1 MNKPLRRVSV
11 FCLILVA
18 ALMLRANWVQVVKAD
33 DYATDSHNKRAIY
46 EKYSHPRGDFLVEG
60 KPITSSVKTDDK
72 QYEFL
77 RKYEFGPMY
86 APVTGY
92 ISPFVDKNFLES
104 IDDDIL
110 SGKDSRLFVRKVL
123 DTVTNK
129 GTRGGNVALT
139 INAKAQEAAYNGLK
153 DKTGAAVAI
162 DPETGKVL
170 AMVST
175 PSYDPNVLA
184 QNDRNAVA
192 KAYDQLTLDTDKNR
206 KKPDTN
212 FDPRM
217 PMENRPIRKTYPPGS
232 TFKLITAAAALSENR
247 AKPGDAPRV
256 DLKGADHTLFY
267 PSSNEGLSEKT
278 HPGCVGATLQRALEL
293 SCNTVFAQLGTDV
306 GPAKLRE
313 QAERFGFNNF
323 GKGEAQKN
331 ALYIPSRVVD
341 SKFPAGLDAGGQTMR
356 SAIGQDSVTA
366 TPMEMAMVVAGIVNQ
381 GRIMKPY
388 VVDELRAQ
396 NLSVIEKT
404 QPEVAGTAVSPEVAQ
419 QLKDMMVG
427 VVANPGATGAPGAI
441 QGVTVGAKTGTAQQG
456 VANSKPPYAWFVSFA
471 EADGKK
477 VAVAVVIEPDSTG
490 DIERDDI
497 GGGKLA
503 GPIAKA
509 IMEAVVQK

>member
-33 DYATDSHNKRAIY
+33 DYANNSHNKRAIY

-92 ISPFVDKNFLES
+92 ISPFVGKNLLES

-162 DPETGKVL
+162 DPDTGKVL

-192 KAYDQLTLDTDKNR
+192 EAYDQLTLDSDPKR
-206 KKPDTN
+206 KKPDTK
-212 FDPRM
+212 FDPKM
-217 PMENRPIRKTYPPGS
+217 PMDNRALRYTYPPGS
-232 TFKLITAAAALSENR
+232 TFKLITAAAALSEGK
-247 AKPGDAPRV
+247 AKPNEAPTV
-256 DLKGADHTLFY
+256 PLKGDTLFY
-267 PSSNEGLSEKT
+267 PSSNQGLSEAS
-278 HPGCVGATLQRALEL
+278 HPGCIGATLQRALEL

-306 GPAKLRE
+306 GEAKLKE
-313 QAERFGFNNF
+313 QAEKFGFNNF
-323 GKGEAQKN
+323 GKGVN
-331 ALYIPSRVVD
+331 TNPLDIPTRAKPSL
-341 SKFPAGLDAGGQTMR
+341 FPGSNDGGQLMR
-356 SAIGQDSVTA
+356 ASIGQESVA
-366 TPMEMAMVVAGIVNQ
+366 STPIEMAMVAAGIANNGKV
-381 GRIMKPY
+381 MKPY

-396 NLSVIEKT
+396 NLSVLEKT
-404 QPEVAGTAVSPEVAQ
+404 QPQMISEAVSPEVSAQ
-419 QLKDMMVG
+419 LRDMMQAVVKDGTGKPAAIPGVEVG
-427 VVANPGATGAPGAI
+427 G
-441 QGVTVGAKTGTAQQG
+441 KTGTAQQG
-456 VANSKPPYAWFVSFA
+456 FNNGKKPYAWFVSYA
-471 EADGKK
+471 KGPDGKN
-477 VAVAVVIEPDSTG
+477 VAVAVVVEPDTEIDRS
-490 DIERDDI
+490 DIA
-497 GGGKLA
+497 GGQLA

-509 IMEAVVQK
+509 IMEAVVKK